1 VLSVGKIRELLGE
14 SARTAEDCEVE
25 ALRAQLYELAQHIV
39 DAAPRGAARDRA
51 ARVESWRLTPPD
63 RLAEVHERAA
73 IMEFDGGLSRDEA
86 ERRAMEIVCGQ
97 QPEGVR

>member
-39 DAAPRGAARDRA
+39 DAAPRGAARD
-51 ARVESWRLTPPD
+51 ESWRLTPPD